1 MKMSTRCQCWRCKL
15 WRQNLRNMDLT
26 GKSDPFC
33 KLSMLC
39 HTGGEIFTRKFGETA
54 VVKNCLDPVWNER
67 FRLPI
72 SALQDKDTTYFII
85 EVYDRDNTNAD
96 DLLGSC
102 RVFLHYASKKHPYKD
117 AWHTLVKPSNAQG
130 AIHVKLN
137 VLHLETKMRQIKQL
151 FLNTPLSDEKLRLPG
166 FSVHCWLSRFI
177 LHVRLWFE

>member
-1 MKMSTRCQCWRCKL
+1 MNENVNTVPVLEVQVVEAR
-15 WRQNLRNMDLT
+15 NLRNMDLT

-102 RVFLHYASKKHPYKD
+102 RSFCTCIEK
-117 AWHTLVKPSNAQG
+117 
-130 AIHVKLN
+130 
-137 VLHLETKMRQIKQL
+137 
-151 FLNTPLSDEKLRLPG
+151 TPIQRCMA
-166 FSVHCWLSRFI
+166 HA
-177 LHVRLWFE
+177 